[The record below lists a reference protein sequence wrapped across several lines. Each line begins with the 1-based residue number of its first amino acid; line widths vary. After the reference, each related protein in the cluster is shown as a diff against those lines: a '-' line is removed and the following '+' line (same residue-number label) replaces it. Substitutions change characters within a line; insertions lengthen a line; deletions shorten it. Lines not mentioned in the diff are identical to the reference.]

1 MIMFGQLN
9 SFSLPNTTAPTP
21 ETPSIFTKKKKTPF
35 PYMWVRMCKVSLTA
49 SAQHMQTSRNPSGR
63 GSESVFRS
71 PQSVVRSPKS
81 VGHIVDAVR
90 PTFRSVFV
98 GSGLP
103 LLLPIFFEVFR
114 TRAEL
119 CGCLLEQRGSIN
131 VYCLQMHSKN
141 HLHYLFRIIRAW
153 ST

>member
-21 ETPSIFTKKKKTPF
+21 ETPLFSQKKKNTF
-35 PYMWVRMCKVSLTA
+35 PLYVSANVQGKPHSKCATHA
-49 SAQHMQTSRNPSGR
+49 NKSKSKWKRI
-63 GSESVFRS
+63 ESVFRS

-119 CGCLLEQRGSIN
+119 CGCLLEQRQ
-131 VYCLQMHSKN
+131 YKCLLPSN
-141 HLHYLFRIIRAW
+141 ALEESFTLLI
-153 ST
+153 